1 MAEKKIAAMNK
12 ELDEITQKIM
22 DELEKG
28 SDYTSKTLHLTNADD
43 AKKLLDLMDKASTKS
58 ERESGKRALVQE
70 LVLTTWMQRVY
81 FVVRSFIM
89 GLISAGITVIFLL
102 YFGSIT
108 LTLGLVLGIGGSVLP
123 LVISRLFDNQIV
135 KLTTKIVSFL
145 NGHKS
150 LKNFMI
156 NHF

>member
-1 MAEKKIAAMNK
+1 MAEKKKAAINK

-22 DELEKG
+22 DGLEKG
-28 SDYTSKTLHLTNADD
+28 SDYTSRTLHLTNVGE

-58 ERESGKRALVQE
+58 ERDSGKRALVQE
-70 LVLTTWMQRVY
+70 LVLTTWTQRLY

-102 YFGSIT
+102 YFGSIN
-108 LTLGLVLGIGGSVLP
+108 LTLGVVLGIGGFVLP

-156 NHF
+156 DHF

>member
-22 DELEKG
+22 DGLEKG
-28 SDYTSKTLHLTNADD
+28 SDYTSKTLHLTNVSE
-43 AKKLLDLMDKASTKS
+43 AKKLLDLIDKASTKS
-58 ERESGKRALVQE
+58 ERDSGKRALVQE
-70 LVLTTWMQRVY
+70 LVLTTWMQRLY
-81 FVVRSFIM
+81 FVVRSLIM

-102 YFGSIT
+102 YFGSIN
-108 LTLGLVLGIGGSVLP
+108 LTLGLVLGIGGFVLP

-145 NGHKS
+145 SGHKS